1 MIIVG
6 IGLNLFQLTGKSQM
20 SEQNRPQTLA
30 ESISALMDNQA
41 SELEL
46 QRVLKASEQDADVKA
61 TWSRYQITSAVIRGE
76 QTPVLSSFVISDF
89 SSRLSAAI
97 EAEETYSGA
106 TTSSGSTKTQQGWLY
121 QLGRVALVASVAGG
135 MVLGVNQFNS
145 SSVDNSQIASNVA
158 PVSAPIETTVSLPSG
173 INSPLINTR
182 NVAMQTGYE
191 TRPQENR
198 RVMFQPRQATP
209 VVSDEEVSRYVNQMI
224 KAHSD
229 NAAMNSGQGVLPYA
243 RVIITDEE

>member
-1 MIIVG
+1 
-6 IGLNLFQLTGKSQM
+6 M
-20 SEQNRPQTLA
+20 SEQNRAQTLA

-46 QRVLKASEQDADVKA
+46 QRILKASEQDAEVNA
-61 TWSRYQITSAVIRGE
+61 TWSRYQVTSSVLRGE
-76 QTPVLSSFVISDF
+76 QTPVFSAASMASFSA
-89 SSRLSAAI
+89 RMSAAI
-97 EAEETYSGA
+97 EAEDALSVPAVTEKS
-106 TTSSGSTKTQQGWLY
+106 KPQQGWFY

-135 MVLGVNQFNS
+135 LVLGVNQFNS
-145 SSVDNSQIASNVA
+145 TGQSTSQIASNVVTPSA
-158 PVSAPIETTVSLPSG
+158 PVDSAVSLPSG

-182 NVAMQTGYE
+182 TVAVQTGYE
-191 TRPQENR
+191 SRPQENR
-198 RVMFQPRQATP
+198 RVNFQPLQATS

>member
-1 MIIVG
+1 
-6 IGLNLFQLTGKSQM
+6 M
-20 SEQNRPQTLA
+20 SEQNRPQVLA

-46 QRVLKASEQDADVKA
+46 QRILKASEQDAEVKA
-61 TWSRYQITSAVIRGE
+61 TWSRYQIASAALRGELARGE
-76 QTPVLSSFVISDF
+76 QTLVPMSDF
-89 SSRLSAAI
+89 AARIGAAI
-97 EAEETYSGA
+97 YAEDTLAAQPVPVPAKSL
-106 TTSSGSTKTQQGWLY
+106 QGWRY

-135 MVLGVNQFNS
+135 MILGVGQLNVATVSTAQ
-145 SSVDNSQIASNVA
+145 VASNAPVAA
-158 PVSAPIETTVSLPSG
+158 PVSVDPVVSLPSG
-173 INSPLINTR
+173 INSPMLNTR
-182 NVAMQTGYE
+182 TVAVQTGYE

-198 RVMFQPRQATP
+198 RVMFQPRQANANT

>member
-1 MIIVG
+1 
-6 IGLNLFQLTGKSQM
+6 M
-20 SEQNRPQTLA
+20 SEQNRSQILA

-46 QRVLKASEQDADVKA
+46 QRILKATEQDAEVKA
-61 TWSRYQITSAVIRGE
+61 TWSRYQLTSAILRGE
-76 QTPVLSSFVISDF
+76 QISVTKPQLTMDF
-89 SSRLSAAI
+89 AARISAAI
-97 EAEETYSGA
+97 DEEDSLIA
-106 TTSSGSTKTQQGWLY
+106 QPLPVKNKAQQGWFY

-135 MVLGVNQFNS
+135 MVLGVNQFNGTNPAVTQVAS
-145 SSVDNSQIASNVA
+145 STLVA
-158 PVSAPIETTVSLPSG
+158 PAPLESTVSLPSG

-182 NVAMQTGYE
+182 TVAVQTGYE

-198 RVMFQPRQATP
+198 RVMFQPRQATT

>member
-1 MIIVG
+1 
-6 IGLNLFQLTGKSQM
+6 M

-46 QRVLKASEQDADVKA
+46 QRILKASEQDADVKA
-61 TWSRYQITSAVIRGE
+61 TWSRYQITGALLRGD
-76 QTPVLSSFVISDF
+76 QTPVFSSLVMSDF
-89 SSRLSAAI
+89 SARLSAAI
-97 EAEETYSGA
+97 DAEDTLTASDKTAA
-106 TTSSGSTKTQQGWLY
+106 TKSTVEQTKPQQGLWY

-145 SSVDNSQIASNVA
+145 TSVESSQIAGNSVVIPA
-158 PVSAPIETTVSLPSG
+158 PVESTVSLPSG
-173 INSPLINTR
+173 INGPLLNTR
-182 NVAMQTGYE
+182 NVAVQTGYE

-209 VVSDEEVSRYVNQMI
+209 AVSDEEVSRYVNQMI

>member
-1 MIIVG
+1 
-6 IGLNLFQLTGKSQM
+6 M

-46 QRVLKASEQDADVKA
+46 QRILKASEQDAEVKA
-61 TWSRYQITSAVIRGE
+61 TWSRYQIASAVLRGE
-76 QTPVLSSFVISDF
+76 QTPIIGSDF
-89 SSRLSAAI
+89 AARISAAI
-97 EAEETYSGA
+97 DEEDALVAQPAPAVKKS
-106 TTSSGSTKTQQGWLY
+106 QQGWFH

-135 MVLGVNQFNS
+135 MVLGVNQFNGS
-145 SSVDNSQIASNVA
+145 DPAASQMASNTVAA
-158 PVSAPIETTVSLPSG
+158 PVPLESAVTLPSG
-173 INSPLINTR
+173 INSPALNTR
-182 NVAMQTGYE
+182 TVAMQTGYE
-191 TRPQENR
+191 TRAQENR
-198 RVMFQPRQATP
+198 RVMFQPRQAGAA
-209 VVSDEEVSRYVNQMI
+209 VSDDEVSRYVNQMI

>member
-1 MIIVG
+1 
-6 IGLNLFQLTGKSQM
+6 M
-20 SEQNRPQTLA
+20 SEQNRPQTFA

-46 QRVLKASEQDADVKA
+46 QRILKASEQDSDVKA
-61 TWSRYQITSAVIRGE
+61 TWSRYQITSALLKGDKA
-76 QTPVLSSFVISDF
+76 PVFSSSVMSDF
-89 SSRLSAAI
+89 SARISAAI
-97 EAEETYSGA
+97 DAEETLQVDE
-106 TTSSGSTKTQQGWLY
+106 STKVSVEQTKPQQGLWY

-135 MVLGVNQFNS
+135 MVLGVNQFNAIG
-145 SSVDNSQIASNVA
+145 VDNSQIASNQVVA
-158 PVSAPIETTVSLPSG
+158 PASVETTVSLPSG
-173 INSPLINTR
+173 INGPLLNTR
-182 NVAMQTGYE
+182 NVAVQTGYE

>member
-1 MIIVG
+1 
-6 IGLNLFQLTGKSQM
+6 M

-46 QRVLKASEQDADVKA
+46 QRILKASEQDAEVKA
-61 TWSRYQITSAVIRGE
+61 TWSRYQIASSFLRGE
-76 QTPVLSSFVISDF
+76 QVRGEQAPVIGSDF
-89 SSRLSAAI
+89 AARINAAI
-97 EAEETYSGA
+97 DAEEALVEQPAPA
-106 TTSSGSTKTQQGWLY
+106 TKKAQQGWFY

-135 MVLGVNQFNS
+135 MVLGVNQMNATDS
-145 SSVDNSQIASNVA
+145 AASQIASSTAVA
-158 PVSAPIETTVSLPSG
+158 PASVDSAVNLPSG
-173 INSPLINTR
+173 INSPAINTR
-182 NVAMQTGYE
+182 TVAVQTGYE

-198 RVMFQPRQATP
+198 RVMFQPRQASTA
-209 VVSDEEVSRYVNQMI
+209 VSDDEVSRYVNQMI

>member
-1 MIIVG
+1 
-6 IGLNLFQLTGKSQM
+6 M

-46 QRVLKASEQDADVKA
+46 QRILKASEQDAEVKA
-61 TWSRYQITSAVIRGE
+61 TWSRYQIASSFLRGEQVRGE
-76 QTPVLSSFVISDF
+76 QTPVIGSDF
-89 SSRLSAAI
+89 AARISAAI
-97 EAEETYSGA
+97 DAEDALIEQPAPA
-106 TTSSGSTKTQQGWLY
+106 TKKAQQGWFY

-135 MVLGVNQFNS
+135 MIIGVGTTQ
-145 SSVDNSQIASNVA
+145 VVTQVASNNPVVA
-158 PVSAPIETTVSLPSG
+158 PAPVESAVTLPSG
-173 INSPLINTR
+173 INSPAFNTR
-182 NVAMQTGYE
+182 TVAMQTGYE

-198 RVMFQPRQATP
+198 RVMFQPRQAGTT
-209 VVSDEEVSRYVNQMI
+209 VSDDEVSRYVNQMI

>member
-1 MIIVG
+1 
-6 IGLNLFQLTGKSQM
+6 M

-46 QRVLKASEQDADVKA
+46 QRILKASEQDAEVKA
-61 TWSRYQITSAVIRGE
+61 TWSRYQIASSFLRGE
-76 QTPVLSSFVISDF
+76 QVRGEQAPVIGSDF
-89 SSRLSAAI
+89 AARISAAI
-97 EAEETYSGA
+97 DAEEVLVVQPA
-106 TTSSGSTKTQQGWLY
+106 PAAKKAQQGWFY

-135 MVLGVNQFNS
+135 MVLGVNQFNGA
-145 SSVDNSQIASNVA
+145 DQAASQIASSNLVA
-158 PVSAPIETTVSLPSG
+158 PAPAETAVTLPSG
-173 INSPLINTR
+173 INSPALNTR
-182 NVAMQTGYE
+182 TVALQSGYE

-198 RVMFQPRQATP
+198 RVMFQPRQAGTT
-209 VVSDEEVSRYVNQMI
+209 VSDEEVSRYVNQMI

>member
-1 MIIVG
+1 
-6 IGLNLFQLTGKSQM
+6 M

-46 QRVLKASEQDADVKA
+46 QRILKASEQDAEIKA
-61 TWSRYQITSAVIRGE
+61 TWSRYQIASAVLRGE
-76 QTPVLSSFVISDF
+76 QAPVINSDF
-89 SSRLSAAI
+89 AARISAAI
-97 EAEETYSGA
+97 DEEDALVAQPAPTAKKS
-106 TTSSGSTKTQQGWLY
+106 QQGWFY

-135 MVLGVNQFNS
+135 MVLGVNQFNATDPVS
-145 SSVDNSQIASNVA
+145 GQIASNPVVA
-158 PVSAPIETTVSLPSG
+158 PAPVESAVTLPSG
-173 INSPLINTR
+173 INSPAFNTR
-182 NVAMQTGYE
+182 TVALQTGYE

-198 RVMFQPRQATP
+198 RVMFQPRQAGTT
-209 VVSDEEVSRYVNQMI
+209 VSDDEVSRYVNQMI

>member
-1 MIIVG
+1 
-6 IGLNLFQLTGKSQM
+6 M

-46 QRVLKASEQDADVKA
+46 QRILKASEQDAEVKS
-61 TWSRYQITSAVIRGE
+61 TWSRYQIASSFLRGE
-76 QTPVLSSFVISDF
+76 QVRGEQVPVIGSDF
-89 SSRLSAAI
+89 AARISAAI
-97 EAEETYSGA
+97 DAEEA
-106 TTSSGSTKTQQGWLY
+106 LVAQPVPAAKKAQQGWFY

-135 MVLGVNQFNS
+135 MVLGVNQFND
-145 SSVDNSQIASNVA
+145 VDPVASQIASNTVVA
-158 PVSAPIETTVSLPSG
+158 PAPLETAVTLPSG
-173 INSPLINTR
+173 INSPAINTR
-182 NVAMQTGYE
+182 TVAVQTGYE

-198 RVMFQPRQATP
+198 RVMFQPRQASTA
-209 VVSDEEVSRYVNQMI
+209 VSDDEVSRYVNQMI

>member
-1 MIIVG
+1 
-6 IGLNLFQLTGKSQM
+6 M

-46 QRVLKASEQDADVKA
+46 QRILKASEQDAEVKA
-61 TWSRYQITSAVIRGE
+61 TWSRYQIASAVLRGE
-76 QTPVLSSFVISDF
+76 QAPVIASDF
-89 SSRLSAAI
+89 AARISAAI
-97 EAEETYSGA
+97 DAEETLVSQPA
-106 TTSSGSTKTQQGWLY
+106 PVAKQVQQGWFY

-135 MVLGVNQFNS
+135 MVLGVNQLNGTDQVS
-145 SSVDNSQIASNVA
+145 SQIATNTVIAPA
-158 PVSAPIETTVSLPSG
+158 PVEATATLPSG
-173 INSPLINTR
+173 INGPVLNTR
-182 NVAMQTGYE
+182 TVAMQTGYE

-198 RVMFQPRQATP
+198 RVMFQPRQAGTT
-209 VVSDEEVSRYVNQMI
+209 VSDDEVSRYVNQMI

>member
-1 MIIVG
+1 
-6 IGLNLFQLTGKSQM
+6 M

-30 ESISALMDNQA
+30 ESLSALMDNQA

-46 QRVLKASEQDADVKA
+46 QRILKASEQDANVKA
-61 TWSRYQITSAVIRGE
+61 TWSRYQITSAALRGD
-76 QTPVLSSFVISDF
+76 QTPVFSSFVMSDF
-89 SSRLSAAI
+89 ATRLSVAI
-97 EAEETYSGA
+97 DAEEKVNKA
-106 TTSSGSTKTQQGWLY
+106 TTAAPLEQPKPQQGFWY
-121 QLGRVALVASVAGG
+121 QLGRIALVASVAGG
-135 MVLGVNQFNS
+135 MVLGVNQFNDTG
-145 SSVDNSQIASNVA
+145 VENSQIAGNVI
-158 PVSAPIETTVSLPSG
+158 PVSAPVESTVSLPSG
-173 INSPLINTR
+173 INGPLLNTR
-182 NVAMQTGYE
+182 NVAVQTGYE

-224 KAHSD
+224 RAHSD

>member
-1 MIIVG
+1 
-6 IGLNLFQLTGKSQM
+6 M
-20 SEQNRPQTLA
+20 SEQNRPQSLA

-46 QRVLKASEQDADVKA
+46 QRILKATEHDSEAKA
-61 TWSRYQITSAVIRGE
+61 TWSRYQIASAVLRGE
-76 QTPVLSSFVISDF
+76 QTPVIPSAVMSDF
-89 SSRLSAAI
+89 SARLSAAI
-97 EAEETYSGA
+97 DAEETF
-106 TTSSGSTKTQQGWLY
+106 STQPVVEKTKAQQGWFY

-135 MVLGVNQFNS
+135 MVLGVNQFNGTGS
-145 SSVDNSQIASNVA
+145 DTNQIASNVIKVPT
-158 PVSAPIETTVSLPSG
+158 PVESTVSLPSG

-182 NVAMQTGYE
+182 NVAVQSGYE

-198 RVMFQPRQATP
+198 RVMFQPLQATT

>member
-1 MIIVG
+1 
-6 IGLNLFQLTGKSQM
+6 M

-46 QRVLKASEQDADVKA
+46 QRILKASEQDAEVKA
-61 TWSRYQITSAVIRGE
+61 TWSRYQIVSSFLRGEHLRGEGLRGE
-76 QTPVLSSFVISDF
+76 QLPEINSDF
-89 SSRLSAAI
+89 AARISAAI
-97 EAEETYSGA
+97 AAEDTLVAEPVPA
-106 TTSSGSTKTQQGWLY
+106 AKKAQQGWFY

-135 MVLGVNQFNS
+135 MIIGVGTTQ
-145 SSVDNSQIASNVA
+145 VTTQVASNTVVT
-158 PVSAPIETTVSLPSG
+158 PVPIEAAVNLPSG
-173 INSPLINTR
+173 INSPAINTR
-182 NVAMQTGYE
+182 NVAVQTGYE

-198 RVMFQPRQATP
+198 RVMFQPRQAGTT
-209 VVSDEEVSRYVNQMI
+209 VSDEEVSRYVNQMI

>member
-1 MIIVG
+1 
-6 IGLNLFQLTGKSQM
+6 M
-20 SEQNRPQTLA
+20 SEQNRSQILA

-46 QRVLKASEQDADVKA
+46 QRILKATEQDVEVKA
-61 TWSRYQITSAVIRGE
+61 TWSRYQLTSAILRGE
-76 QTPVLSSFVISDF
+76 HTSVTQPQAMSDF
-89 SSRLSAAI
+89 AARISAAI
-97 EAEETYSGA
+97 DEEDALLAAPTAASSLSA
-106 TTSSGSTKTQQGWLY
+106 TNKAKQGWFY

-145 SSVDNSQIASNVA
+145 TNPAAPQVASSTVIAPA
-158 PVSAPIETTVSLPSG
+158 PVESTVSLPSG

-182 NVAMQTGYE
+182 TVAVQTGYE

-198 RVMFQPRQATP
+198 RVMFQPRQATT

>member
-1 MIIVG
+1 
-6 IGLNLFQLTGKSQM
+6 M
-20 SEQNRPQTLA
+20 SEQNRPQVLA

-46 QRVLKASEQDADVKA
+46 QRILKASEQDAEVKA
-61 TWSRYQITSAVIRGE
+61 TWSRYQIASAALRGELKRGE
-76 QTPVLSSFVISDF
+76 QAPILMPDF
-89 SSRLSAAI
+89 AARISAAI
-97 EAEETYSGA
+97 DEEDALVAQPSS
-106 TTSSGSTKTQQGWLY
+106 TSKPQQGWWY
-121 QLGRVALVASVAGG
+121 QLGRVALVASVAGS
-135 MVLGVNQFNS
+135 MVLGVNQFNGTS
-145 SSVDNSQIASNVA
+145 QDANQIASSTVVSPT
-158 PVSAPIETTVSLPSG
+158 PVDTTVSLPSG
-173 INSPLINTR
+173 INSPMINTR
-182 NVAMQTGYE
+182 TVAVQTGYE

-198 RVMFQPRQATP
+198 RVMFQPRQANANT

>member
-1 MIIVG
+1 
-6 IGLNLFQLTGKSQM
+6 M
-20 SEQNRPQTLA
+20 SEQNRPQVLA

-46 QRVLKASEQDADVKA
+46 QRILKASEQDAEVKA
-61 TWSRYQITSAVIRGE
+61 TWSRYQIASAALRGE
-76 QTPVLSSFVISDF
+76 LGHGEQSPIMMSDF
-89 SSRLSAAI
+89 AARISAAI
-97 EAEETYSGA
+97 DEEDA
-106 TTSSGSTKTQQGWLY
+106 LVAQSSSISSTKSPHGWRY

-135 MVLGVNQFNS
+135 MILGVGEL
-145 SSVDNSQIASNVA
+145 NVA
-158 PVSAPIETTVSLPSG
+158 PVVSTQVASNSPVVAPAPVDAAVSLPSG
-173 INSPLINTR
+173 INSPMINTR
-182 NVAMQTGYE
+182 TVAVQTGYE

-198 RVMFQPRQATP
+198 RVNFQPRQANT

>member
-1 MIIVG
+1 
-6 IGLNLFQLTGKSQM
+6 M
-20 SEQNRPQTLA
+20 SEQNRPQVLA

-46 QRVLKASEQDADVKA
+46 QRILKASEQDAEVKA
-61 TWSRYQITSAVIRGE
+61 TWSRYQIASAAIRGE
-76 QTPVLSSFVISDF
+76 LGHGDQTPILMPDF
-89 SSRLSAAI
+89 AARISAAI
-97 EAEETYSGA
+97 DAEEALVVQPSS
-106 TTSSGSTKTQQGWLY
+106 TSSPQSKPQQGWWY

-135 MVLGVNQFNS
+135 MVLGVNQFNGTS
-145 SSVDNSQIASNVA
+145 QDASQIASNTAVA
-158 PVSAPIETTVSLPSG
+158 PAPVDTTISLPSG
-173 INSPLINTR
+173 INSPMINTR
-182 NVAMQTGYE
+182 TVAVQTGYE

-198 RVMFQPRQATP
+198 RVSFQPRQANT

>member
-1 MIIVG
+1 
-6 IGLNLFQLTGKSQM
+6 M
-20 SEQNRPQTLA
+20 SEQNRPQVLA

-46 QRVLKASEQDADVKA
+46 QRILKASEQDAEVKA
-61 TWSRYQITSAVIRGE
+61 TWSRYQIASAVLRGE
-76 QTPVLSSFVISDF
+76 QAPIVMSDF
-89 SSRLSAAI
+89 AARISAAI
-97 EAEETYSGA
+97 DEEDALVEQPAPVIA
-106 TTSSGSTKTQQGWLY
+106 TKPQQGWRY

-135 MVLGVNQFNS
+135 MILGVGELN
-145 SSVDNSQIASNVA
+145 VATVAPQIASNTVVTPAQA
-158 PVSAPIETTVSLPSG
+158 PVDNTVSLPSG
-173 INSPLINTR
+173 INSPMLNTR
-182 NVAMQTGYE
+182 TVAVQTGYE

-198 RVMFQPRQATP
+198 RVTFQPRQANS

-224 KAHSD
+224 NAHSD